1 MRGILDRHMGIELLP
16 LIPSFSSSSVEPQ
29 RPIESGQ
36 DPVSH
41 MFANQA
47 ELCKT
52 LRMRSKTKERVVL
65 LKVGAFERSMVSHG
79 IVLDHHIDDER
90 DDFVIENS
98 NVCSVLVHEVRIDA
112 SGSS

>member
-1 MRGILDRHMGIELLP
+1 MGIELLP
-16 LIPSFSSSSVEPQ
+16 LIPSFSSSSVKPQ

-52 LRMRSKTKERVVL
+52 FRMRSKTKERVMFL
-65 LKVGAFERSMVSHG
+65 EVGAFERSVMSHG

-90 DDFVIENS
+90 DDLVVEDSDIR
-98 NVCSVLVHEVRIDA
+98 SVLFHEVRIA
-112 SGSS
+112 TSRIS